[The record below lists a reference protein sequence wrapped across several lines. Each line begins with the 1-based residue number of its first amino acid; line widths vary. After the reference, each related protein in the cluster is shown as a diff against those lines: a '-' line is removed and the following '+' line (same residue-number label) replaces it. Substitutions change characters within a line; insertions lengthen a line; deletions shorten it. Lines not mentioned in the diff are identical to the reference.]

1 MPNIRP
7 VSDLRNHFT
16 EITHE
21 VQASKDDYLPA
32 SRRYTFTVP
41 AATIPDGGYG
51 AISQAS
57 DGKTMFYTTLAQR
70 CIGTGGVDIQAQVD
84 ALTARVKTLEG

>member
-1 MPNIRP
+1 M
-7 VSDLRNHFT
+7 
-16 EITHE
+16 
-21 VQASKDDYLPA
+21 
-32 SRRYTFTVP
+32 P

-70 CIGTGGVDIQAQVD
+70 CIGTGGVDIQAQVN
-84 ALTARVKTLEG
+84 ALAARVKTLEG